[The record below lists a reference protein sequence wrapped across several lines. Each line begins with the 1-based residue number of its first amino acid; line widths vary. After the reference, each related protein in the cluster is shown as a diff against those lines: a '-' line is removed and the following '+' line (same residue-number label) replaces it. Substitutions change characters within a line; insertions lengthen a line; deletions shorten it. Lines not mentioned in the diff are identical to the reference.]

1 MESTQNKPTEG
12 QPVKLFQSFE
22 EFWPFYLGQH
32 ANRTCRWLHV
42 FGTSAGV
49 LVFANGLR
57 TGHWRALFPAL
68 VLGYGFSWI
77 GHFFFE
83 KNRPATF
90 TYPRW
95 SFKGDFVMLKLF
107 FTGKLN
113 AELEKY
119 KITWP
124 REPA

>member
-1 MESTQNKPTEG
+1 MNENTSTPQITAQKTY
-12 QPVKLFQSFE
+12 QSFE
-22 EFWPFYLGQH
+22 EFWPFYLSQH
-32 ANRTCRWLHV
+32 ANPVCRVLHV
-42 FGTSAGV
+42 FGTSLGILV
-49 LVFANGLR
+49 LANGLSNGR
-57 TGHWRALFPAL
+57 WRAIFPAL

-90 TYPRW
+90 TYPKW
-95 SFKGDFVMLKLF
+95 SFRGDFVMLKLF

-113 AELEKY
+113 AELARL

-124 REPA
+124 KP